1 MPKIPNRML
10 GTHRGRSVCERRAI
24 SFPRLDWMPERPAP
38 RRQGTPYLDAL
49 RAYADRNPGRF
60 HVPGHKGGLAADA
73 LMREAFGGQALRMDI
88 PALTQGIDTGP
99 VPTPFQRAQ
108 ELAAEA
114 WGARRT
120 WFLINGASQGNH
132 AACLTLAQS
141 GERVVIQRNVHSS
154 AIDGLVISGL
164 RPTFVAPEL
173 DPELGIAHCLTP
185 SSLDQALAETSGAS
199 GAMVVSPTYFG
210 AVADVRALSEV
221 AHDHD
226 VPLVV
231 DEAWG
236 AHLAFN
242 DSLPE
247 HALSAGADLVVSSTH
262 KIVGSFTQSAML
274 HLGPGSAGH
283 LDEHVVDRAVTL
295 VESTSPSSLLLGS
308 LDAARA
314 LAEGHGSEL
323 LTETIR
329 ALANARQAI
338 RQIPGLEVLDERL
351 TEQPGVHGYDPL
363 RLAVDVRGTGAS
375 GYQVAR
381 LMHESDDVNL
391 ELAGE
396 AIIVA
401 VFGMGETATGN
412 AARLVEALERAV
424 GRLAAEYVEPTRGLV
439 PPPPWGPLEMT
450 PREAFLGAQEV
461 VPVDRAVGRIAAE
474 SLAAYPPG
482 IPNVLPGERLTPDT
496 WEYVQAILT
505 RGGSLRGASDR
516 TLRTARVAVESR

>member
-1 MPKIPNRML
+1 
-10 GTHRGRSVCERRAI
+10 
-24 SFPRLDWMPERPAP
+24 MPEYPAS
-38 RRQGTPYLDAL
+38 RRHGTPYLDAL
-49 RAYADRNPGRF
+49 RAYADREPGRF
-60 HVPGHKGGLAADA
+60 HVPGHKGGLATNP
-73 LMREAFGGQALRMDI
+73 LMREAFGEQALRLDI
-88 PALTQGIDTGP
+88 PALTQGIDAGP
-99 VPTPFQRAQ
+99 TPTPFQRAQ

-141 GERVVIQRNVHSS
+141 GERVVVQRNVHSS

-185 SSLDQALAETSGAS
+185 AALERALAETPDAS
-199 GAMVVSPTYFG
+199 GVMIVSPTYFG
-210 AVADVRALSEV
+210 AVADVRSLAEV
-221 AHDHD
+221 AHDHG

-236 AHLAFN
+236 AHLAFH
-242 DSLPE
+242 DALPE

-274 HLGPGSAGH
+274 HLGSDSGKR
-283 LDEHVVDRAVTL
+283 LDEQVVDRAVTL
-295 VESTSPSSLLLGS
+295 VESTSPNSLLLGS
-308 LDAARA
+308 LDAARE
-314 LAEGHGSEL
+314 LAAGRGAEL
-323 LTETIR
+323 LGETIR

-338 RQIPGLEVLDERL
+338 RQIPGLDVLDERIAGR
-351 TEQPGVHGYDPL
+351 PGVHDYDPL
-363 RLAVDVRGTGAS
+363 RLAVDVRGTGTS

-381 LMHESDDVNL
+381 LMHERDDVNL

-396 AIIVA
+396 TVVVA
-401 VFGMGETATGN
+401 VFGMGETATAN
-412 AARLVEALERAV
+412 AARLVDALERAV
-424 GRLAAEYVEPTRGLV
+424 GRLSAEEVEAKRGFA

-461 VPVDRAVGRIAAE
+461 VPVEGAIGRIAAE

-482 IPNVLPGERLTPDT
+482 IPNVLPGERLTTET
-496 WEYVQAILT
+496 WEYVQAILAH
-505 RGGSLRGASDR
+505 GGSLRGASDR
-516 TLRTARVAVESR
+516 SLQTARVAVESR